1 MATANNGAPLSS
13 VPDDVLQRI
22 LVGVPLDDHRAAAS
36 ACRTFRDVINGS
48 RFPALRRKY
57 GFAEQS
63 VVIVYETGDGVV
75 NIRMGHQ
82 DVAMDIFSRFA
93 PWLRGVST
101 TDGATRLFVCTWRL
115 NAPDIAPD
123 IWSVDASSR
132 RWRHFA
138 TLPLNYSAH
147 CMEWH
152 DGRLYFAGGRH
163 KHRYNDSLHAFNE
176 TTGLWEELP
185 PMPHACA
192 NAASGVIGNELF
204 IAAGDRE
211 NGVATSTLQ
220 IYDIT
225 TRTWRFGALVPYLCY
240 WTKGVVVDDKLFVFG
255 TADPRHGMLAYDPQS
270 DTWSE
275 EAVPFNGIVE
285 HACAHKGRVVV
296 FLRNSMAFERG
307 ADGAWSRF
315 VVGASS
321 RFVDWPAVNGCR
333 AVSGS
338 VLLG

>member
-1 MATANNGAPLSS
+1 MATANNGAPLLS

-36 ACRTFRDVINGS
+36 ACRALRDVINGP

-63 VVIVYETGDGVV
+63 VVIVYETRDGVV

-225 TRTWRFGALVPYLCY
+225 TRTWRFGAPLPDNRVRAC
-240 WTKGVVVDDKLFVFG
+240 GVVADGKFLLIRSRRRQSTFV
-255 TADPRHGMLAYDPQS
+255 YDPQS
-270 DTWSE
+270 NTWTE
-275 EAVPFNGIVE
+275 EAVPWGEARRVR
-285 HACAHKGRVVV
+285 HACAHDGGV
-296 FLRNSMAFERG
+296 FVCLD
-307 ADGAWSRF
+307 DGTAYRRATDSSWST
-315 VVGASS
+315 GEYGGTYSHYGS
-321 RFVDWPAVNGCR
+321 
-333 AVSGS
+333 VSGS

>member
-1 MATANNGAPLSS
+1 
-13 VPDDVLQRI
+13 
-22 LVGVPLDDHRAAAS
+22 
-36 ACRTFRDVINGS
+36 
-48 RFPALRRKY
+48 
-57 GFAEQS
+57 
-63 VVIVYETGDGVV
+63 
-75 NIRMGHQ
+75 
-82 DVAMDIFSRFA
+82 
-93 PWLRGVST
+93 
-101 TDGATRLFVCTWRL
+101 
-115 NAPDIAPD
+115 
-123 IWSVDASSR
+123 
-132 RWRHFA
+132 
-138 TLPLNYSAH
+138 
-147 CMEWH
+147 
-152 DGRLYFAGGRH
+152 
-163 KHRYNDSLHAFNE
+163 
-176 TTGLWEELP
+176 
-185 PMPHACA
+185 MPHACA

-204 IAAGDRE
+204 IAGGARE
-211 NGVATSTLQ
+211 GHAPYGADNAVATRTLQ